1 MDTLKNNSR
10 EKTFSCLYQAGET
23 THEFKNWRSADW
35 SLLSLFWKHKERKW
49 ERSVWFSLMLILFI
63 VLLKKILR
71 CSIQHCFIVSIWIV
85 LNKVLLI
92 GVFFCA
98 SSVSQNLCRPN
109 SNQNPPS
116 SVLWFF
122 NEKWFVSSM
131 ICEDCCVRPLR
142 KESWLD
148 L

>member
-98 SSVSQNLCRPN
+98 SSVSQNLCRLGEIQIKIRHHQFFDFLMK
-109 SNQNPPS
+109 SDLFPP
-116 SVLWFF
+116 
-122 NEKWFVSSM
+122 WFVKIVVS
-131 ICEDCCVRPLR
+131 DH
-142 KESWLD
+142 
-148 L
+148 